1 MLAVLV
7 LVTGA
12 SGTDLA
18 AAEYRVA
25 LFRKVGFTLWDPG
38 WYAGHWTLD
47 YSVLFPPLGAAIGIA
62 AIDIVCVAVA
72 SFAFELLVAA
82 RFGRAGRAGALL
94 FAAGT
99 VVQVAV
105 GRVPFLLGGTLALL
119 ALALAARREPWS
131 RSAAVALA
139 LAATLASPLAGLF
152 LGLAA
157 GAWLLADLPRINL
170 WAGAIVVVSLA
181 PIAALELL
189 FSGQGRMPFAPLD
202 LAGQLVPLVALALI
216 VRRGPR
222 VLRIGFALYALLVIG
237 AYVAP
242 SALGVNATRLGTS
255 VGLGVAASLWAASTR
270 TRLLVII
277 AAVPLL
283 LGQWTP
289 ARSALLGAYDPGTS
303 ARYFAPL
310 IAYLLAH
317 DSPLGRVE
325 VVPLSTHWESDYV
338 AQRLPLARG
347 WERQLDTADNPIFY
361 TAGRLT
367 KRSYLAWLERNGV
380 RFVALSDAP
389 IDYAGIREAALIR
402 AGVPGLPLTWQSRHW
417 RVYALSPSPAIVS
430 GAGQLE
436 RESGSKLVLAVRRE
450 GSLVIR
456 VRGGANWRVSAGSAS
471 LRPGP
476 DGWLALDASR
486 PGRVVL
492 EISP

>member
-1 MLAVLV
+1 VLAVLV

-18 AAEYRVA
+18 AAAYRVA
-25 LFRKVGFTLWDPG
+25 LFRQVGFTLWDPG

-72 SFAFELLVAA
+72 SFAFDLLVEP
-82 RFGRAGRAGALL
+82 RFGRAGRVGALL

-105 GRVPFLLGGTLALL
+105 GRVPFLLGGTLALV
-119 ALALAARREPWS
+119 ALALVVRREPWS
-131 RSAAVALA
+131 RTAAVALA

-189 FSGQGRMPFAPLD
+189 FSGQGRMPLD
-202 LAGQLVPLVALALI
+202 LAGQLVPLVALLLI

-255 VGLGVAASLWAASTR
+255 LGLGVAASLWAASTR
-270 TRLLVII
+270 VRLLVII

-289 ARSALLGAYDPGTS
+289 ARSALLGAYDPGIS

-317 DSPLGRVE
+317 DTPLGRVE

-402 AGVPGLPLTWQSRHW
+402 AGVPGLALTWQSRHW
-417 RVYALSPSPAIVS
+417 RVYALSASPAIVS
-430 GAGQLE
+430 GAGRLE

-456 VRGGANWRVSAGSAS
+456 VRGGASWHVSAGSAS

-476 DGWLALDASR
+476 GGWLLLDTRR